1 LQGIY
6 EKVQAAIEFLKTK
19 TGFKPDIGIILGTGL
34 GATAEAIEIDTVVEY
49 KDIPDFPV
57 STVESHSGK
66 LLFGMLGGKKV
77 VAMQGRFHLYE
88 GYSPQQ
94 VTFPVRVMKELGVK
108 VVVVSNAC
116 GGLNPQFQAGDIM
129 IITDHINFQGAN
141 PLVGVND
148 DRLGPRFPDMYDVYT
163 REYVD
168 LACQTALENGIAVQK
183 GVYVSVLGPN
193 LETGAEYRA
202 LRIWGA
208 DVVGMSTVPEVIAAR
223 HAGLKVLG
231 ISIVT
236 DMGLPDAMESVSLE
250 DVIAAAGAAEPKMKT
265 LIIKTLEKMKL

>member
-1 LQGIY
+1 MQGIY
-6 EKVQAAIEFLKTK
+6 EKVQAATEFLKTK

-66 LLFGMLGGKKV
+66 LLFGVLGGKKV
-77 VAMQGRFHLYE
+77 VAMRGRFHLYE

-129 IITDHINFQGAN
+129 IITDHINFQGTN

-168 LACQTALENGIAVQK
+168 LACKTALENGIAVQK
-183 GVYVSVLGPN
+183 GVYVSILGPN

>member
-1 LQGIY
+1 MQGIY
-6 EKVQAAIEFLKTK
+6 EKVQAATEFLKTK

-66 LLFGMLGGKKV
+66 LLFGVLGGKKV
-77 VAMQGRFHLYE
+77 VAMRGRFHLYE

-129 IITDHINFQGAN
+129 IITDHINFQGTN

-168 LACQTALENGIAVQK
+168 LACEMALENGIAVQK

-223 HAGLKVLG
+223 HASLKVLG